1 MTLSEIAAE
10 LVAGCREDRARANL
24 QKLYSP
30 DAVSVEPADMGG
42 MGRETHGLAGIDG
55 KHQWWEDNHTVT
67 GGKIDGPFLHGDD
80 RFAVVFAM
88 QGINKSDGKAFD
100 MTEVGVYH
108 VKGDKIVRE
117 EFFYGG

>member
-10 LVAGCREDRARANL
+10 LVAGCRDDRARANL

>member
-10 LVAGCREDRARANL
+10 LVAGCRDDRARTNL

-117 EFFYGG
+117 EFFYGS